1 MHTVETDW
9 WVLDLPDE
17 WQAEED
23 EGTVV
28 IGDEDGVGAI
38 EITALEADDVAR
50 NEAGFQQL
58 AEQLLD
64 IEQKGE
70 KVAIGALRGLYFHYV
85 DGDDAVREWLL
96 DADDVVLLISYS
108 CDCDN
113 AGMDDGVVDEILSTL
128 ELKPLSE
135 E

>member
-9 WVLDLPDE
+9 WMLDLPDE

-50 NEAGFQQL
+50 NEAGLQQL

-64 IEQKGE
+64 IIHQGEQAE
-70 KVAIGALRGLYFHYV
+70 IGGLRGLYFRYI

-96 DADDVVLLISYS
+96 DADDVVLLVSYS
-108 CDCDN
+108 CASDN
-113 AGMDDGVVDEILSTL
+113 AGMDDSVVDEILSTL
-128 ELKPLSE
+128 ELKPPSE

>member
-9 WVLDLPDE
+9 WILDLPDE

-23 EGTVV
+23 DGTVV
-28 IGDEDGVGAI
+28 IGDEDGVGAL
-38 EITALEADDVAR
+38 ELTALEAEHIERSD
-50 NEAGFQQL
+50 AGFQQL

-64 IEQKGE
+64 ISEQGR
-70 KVAIGALRGLYFHYV
+70 KVQLGALTGLYFQYV

-96 DADDVVLLISYS
+96 DAGEVVLLVSYS
-108 CDCDN
+108 CDREN
-113 AGMDDGVVDEILSTL
+113 AGMDDAMVDEVLATL
-128 ELKPLSE
+128 ELKPMGE